1 MRNLV
6 GAYCGVV
13 AKWRCGDQNMPN
25 LTADDEI
32 TAHRA
37 ENYGKLVTKLRLVEI
52 HRFCAENRPNW
63 GLEIWWRMKKVVSLH
78 CQKI

>member
-13 AKWRCGDQNMPN
+13 AKWRCGNQNMPN

-37 ENYGKLVTKLRLVEI
+37 ENYGKLT
-52 HRFCAENRPNW
+52 
-63 GLEIWWRMKKVVSLH
+63 MKRNFVDFVL
-78 CQKI
+78 KIAPIGGSKFGSA